1 MKKLTM
7 KRVLCFLLLLV
18 FFISTITTG
27 CGSKSAG
34 TQESAESSGEGAKED
49 EIVIK
54 LGHHHNV
61 DGIVDLYCRKFAEL
75 AADKS
80 NGRIRVDIYPG
91 AQLGQEFEA
100 AEGILMGTQQMSGVS
115 TTAYNNLVEGF
126 GIDML
131 PFMFDSYES
140 IMNVFTNSP
149 VGKELE
155 KRLLERNG
163 RILGWIAL
171 GGRHMIFTDKNV
183 KSLSEMKGMKMRS
196 PESDLFVGMFNAL
209 GCRPTP
215 ITWGETYTALQT
227 NVVDGMESPTTS
239 MKDMK
244 FYEVA
249 KYCLLTNHMWGTFN
263 LVINEGFFQS
273 LPQDIQQ
280 IIIDSGKE
288 ASVYANKLSE
298 EEEKKSIDFLKEKGM
313 VFNELSQEDSAIMR
327 EAMEPVIDKWGKDHG
342 AAELIQMLQE
352 EIKK

>member
-1 MKKLTM
+1 M
-7 KRVLCFLLLLV
+7 KRMLGLLLILV
-18 FFISTITTG
+18 ILVSAVATG
-27 CGSKSAG
+27 CSSKETGS
-34 TQESAESSGEGAKED
+34 TQSSESANKEGGAKE
-49 EIVIK
+49 ETIVIK

-61 DGIVDLYCRKFAEL
+61 DGIVDKYCKKFAEL
-75 AADKS
+75 ASTKS
-80 NGRIRVDIYPG
+80 NGRIKVDVYPG

-115 TTAYNNLVEGF
+115 TTAYNNLIKGF

-131 PFMFDSYES
+131 PFMFDSFES
-140 IMNVFTNSP
+140 ITEIFANSP

-155 KRLLERNG
+155 NRLIEKNG

-171 GGRHMIFTDKNV
+171 GGRHMIFTDKDV
-183 KSLSEMKGMKMRS
+183 KSISEMKGMKMRS

-209 GCRPTP
+209 GCSPTP

-227 NVVDGMESPTTS
+227 DVVDGMESPTTS

-263 LVINEGFFQS
+263 LMINEKFFQS
-273 LPQDIQQ
+273 MPQDIQQ

-288 ASVYANKLSE
+288 ASEYANKLAE
-298 EEEKKSIDFLKEKGM
+298 EEENSAIEFLKGKGM
-313 VFNELSQEDSAIMR
+313 VFNELSQEDAAKMR
-327 EAMEPVIDKWGKDHG
+327 EAIEPVIDKWGKDHE
-342 AAELIQMLQE
+342 ATELIKMLRE
-352 EIKK
+352 EIEKIK

>member
-1 MKKLTM
+1 MGRLTI
-7 KRVLCFLLLLV
+7 KRLLCLLLICIFCV
-18 FFISTITTG
+18 SVIVAG
-27 CGSKSAG
+27 CSNKP
-34 TQESAESSGEGAKED
+34 AEPAVSSEGEEETKED
-49 EIVIK
+49 TIVIK

-61 DGIVDLYCRKFAEL
+61 DGIVDLYCKKFAEL
-75 AADKS
+75 ASAKS
-80 NGRIRVDIYPG
+80 NGRIKVDVYPG

-115 TTAYNNLVEGF
+115 TTAYNNLVKGF

-140 IMNVFTNSP
+140 IINVFANSP

-155 KRLLERNG
+155 NRLLEQNG

-171 GGRHMIFTDKNV
+171 GGRHMIFTEKDV
-183 KSLSEMKGMKMRS
+183 KSVSEMKGMKMRS

-209 GCRPTP
+209 DCRPTP

-227 NVVDGMESPTTS
+227 GVVDGMESPTTS

-263 LVINEGFFQS
+263 LVINEDFFQS

-288 ASVYANKLSE
+288 ASVYANEISK
-298 EEEKKSIDFLKEKGM
+298 EEEKKSIDFLIEKGM
-313 VFNELSQEDSAIMR
+313 VFNELSQEDAVKMR
-327 EAMEPVIDKWGKDHG
+327 EALEPVIDKWGRDHD
-342 AAELIQMLQE
+342 ATELIQMLRE
-352 EIKK
+352 EVK